1 MLILLLF
8 AAVISNI
15 LYCRLLTVVLNG
27 LKKKNFSLFV
37 VNFQITDNCEYQI
50 WRLSISIFNSCYCQF
65 WLQEVTGDPRIHGAN
80 KRQIVQFTPPEVIKR
95 KKGKTILFQFCMQGS
110 LVL

>member
-1 MLILLLF
+1 MVRKRRISVCLF
-8 AAVISNI
+8 SI
-15 LYCRLLTVVLNG
+15 
-27 LKKKNFSLFV
+27 F
-37 VNFQITDNCEYQI
+37 NFQITDNCEYQI

-65 WLQEVTGDPRIHGAN
+65 WLQEVTGDPRIRGAN
-80 KRQIVQFTPPEVIKR
+80 KRQIGQFTPPEIIKR